1 MILMKKIKSILNSWF
16 MRLTQKLR
24 PKGQMSLNSEVGRML
39 HAICSLAEN
48 KTIVEIG
55 TWNGL
60 GSSKL
65 IAKGVLAGKTQAQ
78 VFGLEI
84 DEKRYKQSIKNLRKY
99 TFFNVIYGRILELED
114 LNYDNLNF
122 SEREWI
128 KLDSKNLVKAKYV
141 LEQLPKQIDVLLL
154 DGGEFSSKMEF
165 EVLQD
170 RGIKWLILDDVNV
183 RKNKLVLI
191 EAVNSG
197 KFRQI
202 WKSDERNGT
211 AILIPNAQD

>member
-1 MILMKKIKSILNSWF
+1 MNKFKSIFNYGFL
-16 MRLTQKLR
+16 RLSEMLR
-24 PKGQMSLNSEVGRML
+24 PKGQMSLKSEVGRML

-65 IAKGVLAGKTQAQ
+65 IAKGVLSGKTGAQ

-84 DEKRYKQSIKNLRKY
+84 DERRYMQSLKNLKKY
-99 TFFNVIYGRILELED
+99 PFFKVIYGRILELKD
-114 LNYDNLNF
+114 LNQDDLNF

-128 KLDSKNLVKAKYV
+128 KLDSKNLVKAKYI
-141 LEQLPKQIDVLLL
+141 LEQLPQQIDVLLW
-154 DGGEFSSKMEF
+154 DGGEFSSQMEF
-165 EVLQD
+165 EVLKD

-202 WKSDERNGT
+202 WKSNERNGT
-211 AILIPNAQD
+211 AILIPNAQA

>member
-1 MILMKKIKSILNSWF
+1 
-16 MRLTQKLR
+16 
-24 PKGQMSLNSEVGRML
+24 
-39 HAICSLAEN
+39 
-48 KTIVEIG
+48 
-55 TWNGL
+55 
-60 GSSKL
+60 
-65 IAKGVLAGKTQAQ
+65 
-78 VFGLEI
+78 
-84 DEKRYKQSIKNLRKY
+84 
-99 TFFNVIYGRILELED
+99 
-114 LNYDNLNF
+114 
-122 SEREWI
+122 
-128 KLDSKNLVKAKYV
+128 
-141 LEQLPKQIDVLLL
+141 
-154 DGGEFSSKMEF
+154 MEF

>member
-1 MILMKKIKSILNSWF
+1 M
-16 MRLTQKLR
+16 
-24 PKGQMSLNSEVGRML
+24 
-39 HAICSLAEN
+39 
-48 KTIVEIG
+48 
-55 TWNGL
+55 
-60 GSSKL
+60 
-65 IAKGVLAGKTQAQ
+65 
-78 VFGLEI
+78 
-84 DEKRYKQSIKNLRKY
+84 KY